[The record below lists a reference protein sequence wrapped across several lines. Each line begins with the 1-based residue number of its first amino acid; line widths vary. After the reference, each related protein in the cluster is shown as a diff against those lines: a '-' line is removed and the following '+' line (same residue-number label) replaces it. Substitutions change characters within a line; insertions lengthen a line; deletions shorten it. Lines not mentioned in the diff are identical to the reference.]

1 MSTNLTK
8 TLNEISFSIIKIQK
22 DNKRIIRI
30 SRQLIIGLSA
40 VIFTSICWVFFIVFS
55 QKSQYVAGK
64 YGSICYKTIPANVT
78 KPVYFHSLSDCLGFV
93 SK

>member
-30 SRQLIIGLSA
+30 SRQFIIGFYA
-40 VIFTSICWVFFIVFS
+40 VLFTSICWVFFIVFS

-64 YGSICYKTIPANVT
+64 YGSICYKTIPAKVT
-78 KPVYFHSLSDCLGFV
+78 KPVYFHRLSDCLDFV